1 MNAKEC
7 IFGISKGME
16 TGGFMRSLFV
26 LLVTTCLTQNV
37 FASNKMIVRL
47 DGGVETVRLQQIAQ
61 GGKVEALIPE
71 LGIYSIETTSSRS
84 ALRSE
89 ITFLRKQRG
98 VVYVQEDHPVSKRVS
113 AAQIPNDK
121 SFSQQ
126 WDMKLDASTW
136 GIDAV
141 NAWGGFG
148 IGGLDPAGNDVVV
161 AVVDGGVDLVHEDLA
176 ANIWV
181 NQNEIPGNG
190 KDDDKNG
197 YIDDIN
203 GWNAYN
209 NSGDVAEDEHGTHVS
224 GTVGAIG
231 NNSIGVAG
239 INWGA
244 KVMAI
249 NGATSSTSTV
259 LKAYGYVLKQKQ
271 LWISSGGT
279 QGANV
284 VSTNSSFGVDYGNCK
299 SGSYPAWNDIYNEMG
314 KAGILHAIATANL
327 NIDVDA
333 KGDVPTGCD
342 SPYIIAV
349 TNTQKDGKRNSSAGF
364 GLTMI
369 DLGAPGTGIYSTV
382 PGDSY
387 ATMTGTSMASPHVA
401 GAVAY
406 MHSAASTGFS
416 SFYMQNPSAA
426 ALALK
431 EVMLK
436 TVTPADSMK
445 NMTVSGG
452 ILNLNKAAQAM
463 SSY

>member
-1 MNAKEC
+1 
-7 IFGISKGME
+7 
-16 TGGFMRSLFV
+16 MRSLFV

-37 FASNKMIVRL
+37 FASNKMIVRIQA
-47 DGGVETVRLQQIAQ
+47 GSETVVKQLSPGA
-61 GGKVEALIPE
+61 KVEALIPE
-71 LGIYSIETTSSRS
+71 LGIYSIETSSARS
-84 ALRSE
+84 SLRSE
-89 ITFLRKQRG
+89 ITFLRRQRG
-98 VVYVQEDHPVSKRVS
+98 VAYVQEDHPVSKRVS

-181 NQNEIPGNG
+181 NENEIPGNG

-209 NSGDVAEDEHGTHVS
+209 NSGDVTEDEHGTHVS

-271 LWISSGGT
+271 LWISSGGK

-299 SGSYPAWNDIYNEMG
+299 SSSYPAWNDIYNEMG
-314 KAGILHAIATANL
+314 KVGILHAIATANL
-327 NIDVDA
+327 NIDVDV

-349 TNTQKDGKRNSSAGF
+349 TNTQKDGKRNSSAAF
-364 GLTMI
+364 GLSMI

-387 ATMTGTSMASPHVA
+387 STMTGTSMASPHVA

-416 SFYMQNPSAA
+416 SYYMQNPSAA

-431 EVMLK
+431 DLMLK

>member
-1 MNAKEC
+1 
-7 IFGISKGME
+7 ME

-26 LLVTTCLTQNV
+26 LLVTTCLTQSV
-37 FASNKMIVRL
+37 FASNKMIVR
-47 DGGVETVRLQQIAQ
+47 IQ
-61 GGKVEALIPE
+61 GGSESAVKQLSPGAKVEALIPE

-84 ALRSE
+84 SLRSE
-89 ITFLRKQRG
+89 MTFLRRQRG
-98 VVYVQEDHPVSKRVS
+98 VAYVQEDHPVSKRVA

-209 NSGDVAEDEHGTHVS
+209 NSGDVTEDEHGTHVS

-244 KVMAI
+244 KVMAV

-299 SGSYPAWNDIYNEMG
+299 SSSYPAWNDIYNEMG
-314 KAGILHAIATANL
+314 KVGILHAIATANL
-327 NIDVDA
+327 NIDVDV

-349 TNTQKDGKRNSSAGF
+349 TNTQKDGKRNSSAGY

-387 ATMTGTSMASPHVA
+387 GTMTGTSMASPHVA

-416 SFYMQNPSAA
+416 SYYMQNPSAA

>member
-1 MNAKEC
+1 
-7 IFGISKGME
+7 
-16 TGGFMRSLFV
+16 MRNLFV
-26 LLVTTCLTQNV
+26 V
-37 FASNKMIVRL
+37 FIAVCVAQSAFAANKMIVRL
-47 DGGVETVRLQQIAQ
+47 DGGVETVRAKQLIPGA
-61 GGKVEALIPE
+61 KVEALIPE
-71 LGIYSIETTSSRS
+71 LGIYSVETSSARGS
-84 ALRSE
+84 LRSE
-89 ITFLRKQRG
+89 MTFIRKQRG
-98 VVYVQEDHPVSKRVS
+98 VAYVQEDHPVVRRQ
-113 AAQIPNDK
+113 APNDK

-126 WDMKLDASTW
+126 WDMLFDAKNW

-141 NAWGGFG
+141 NAWSGFG

-181 NQNEIPGNG
+181 NQNEIPNNG

-197 YIDDIN
+197 FVDDIN

-209 NSGDVAEDEHGTHVS
+209 NSGDVTEDDHGTHVS

-231 NNSIGVAG
+231 NNTVGIAG
-239 INWGA
+239 MNWGA
-244 KVMAI
+244 KIMAI

-271 LWISSGGT
+271 LWVSSGGK

-284 VSTNSSFGVDYGNCK
+284 VATNSSFGVDYGNCK

-314 KAGILHAIATANL
+314 KVGILHAIATANL
-327 NIDVDA
+327 GIDVDA

-349 TNTQKDGKRNSSAGF
+349 TNTQKDGKRNSSAAY

-369 DLGAPGTGIYSTV
+369 DLGAPGTGIYSTI
-382 PGDSY
+382 PGDGY
-387 ATMTGTSMASPHVA
+387 GTMTGTSMASPHVA

-436 TVTPADSMK
+436 TTTPADSLK
-445 NMTVSGG
+445 GITVSGG
-452 ILNLNKAAQAM
+452 ILNLNKAAQGISA
-463 SSY
+463 Y